1 MTRPAQPLPMAPFG
15 CVLDDTQL
23 AEQLAR
29 YRQLSG
35 SVLDVDRDGN
45 TARIVFSD
53 QVETELMQHTL
64 AIERSCCSF
73 FTLDYDTSQR
83 ALTITTGPEHTAAL
97 SALLAALT
105 PVPAVIPKRDSA

>member
-1 MTRPAQPLPMAPFG
+1 MAPSG
-15 CVLDDTQL
+15 CALDDRQL

-35 SVLDVDRDGN
+35 SVLDVNRDGN
-45 TARIVFSD
+45 TARIVFSER
-53 QVETELMQHTL
+53 VETELVQHTL

-83 ALTITTGPEHTAAL
+83 VLTITTGPEHNAAL
-97 SALLAALT
+97 SELVTAMTAA
-105 PVPAVIPKRDSA
+105 PAAIPKRDSA